1 VIYRM
6 LFRTFRRLCKYEH
19 KRDYYCDMVK
29 KTEQAFGGLAG
40 SVEAILRLF
49 FLSKTL

>member
-1 VIYRM
+1 MNTKETIIA
-6 LFRTFRRLCKYEH
+6 
-19 KRDYYCDMVK
+19 DMVK

>member
-1 VIYRM
+1 MNIKE
-6 LFRTFRRLCKYEH
+6 TIIA
-19 KRDYYCDMVK
+19 DMVK
-29 KTEQAFGGLAG
+29 KTKRAFGGLAG